1 MRRLRTR
8 LEQVADFERETAAQT
23 RESIDALE
31 ARISTLEDLV
41 RARDAAVRE
50 SEQARLTL
58 LEKTKRLQAEASTRA
73 DDLELNVQRAKRMEE
88 TVALLTSKVADLER
102 VRLENTE
109 LYGELDENK
118 RAAVALE
125 RQVDLYRET
134 ARAAESRQLTAEL
147 AAAKSEALLKQ
158 YLSSPAGEDRLRLE
172 NRIGALQE
180 KIRDLST
187 KESRLAE
194 RFRTVLTDELAS
206 TRHALALEKFRT
218 TSTF

>member
-1 MRRLRTR
+1 MRRLRAQ
-8 LEQVADFERETAAQT
+8 LEQVADVERETAAQT
-23 RESIDALE
+23 RESMCALK
-31 ARISTLEDLV
+31 ARVNTLQELV
-41 RARDAAVRE
+41 HERDAAMRE
-50 SEQARLTL
+50 SEQARLAL
-58 LEKTKRLQAEASTRA
+58 LEKTKRLQAEALTRA
-73 DDLELNVQRAKRMEE
+73 DDLELKAQRMKRMEE
-88 TVALLTSKVADLER
+88 TIALLTDKVTALES
-102 VRLENTE
+102 VRSENTA
-109 LYGELDENK
+109 LRSDLDESK

-147 AAAKSEALLKQ
+147 AASKSEALVKQ

-187 KESRLAE
+187 RESRLAE

-206 TRHALALEKFRT
+206 TRRALALEKIRT
-218 TSTF
+218 TPSF

>member
-1 MRRLRTR
+1 MLEIICN
-8 LEQVADFERETAAQT
+8 LEQNIFNMKL
-23 RESIDALE
+23 SLPCKALHC
-31 ARISTLEDLV
+31 L
-41 RARDAAVRE
+41 
-50 SEQARLTL
+50 
-58 LEKTKRLQAEASTRA
+58 KTC
-73 DDLELNVQRAKRMEE
+73 M
-88 TVALLTSKVADLER
+88 
-102 VRLENTE
+102 
-109 LYGELDENK
+109 
-118 RAAVALE
+118 
-125 RQVDLYRET
+125 
-134 ARAAESRQLTAEL
+134 EL

-206 TRHALALEKFRT
+206 TRHALALEKLRT